1 MKLHKLAR
9 IHLAAAAFL
18 AAAPLATAA
27 SAQSAITPG
36 TQVVDPSGNAV
47 GTVIAVKGN
56 ELIVKTD
63 RHEVQLP
70 ATSFTPNEGKLL
82 FAMSQAQLNAETDR
96 ALAEAEASLA
106 AGAAVHGSGGQLAG
120 HIEEIDDSMVT
131 VKLTSGELI
140 RLPRSGIA
148 PAQHGAV
155 LGVTAEELRAM
166 AAPAGSAQADAPS
179 ADAAPADAAQG
190 NGAQ

>member
-1 MKLHKLAR
+1 MKFHKLAR

-27 SAQSAITPG
+27 SAQSAIAPG
-36 TQVVDPSGNAV
+36 MQIVDPAGNPV
-47 GTVIAVKGN
+47 GTVAAVKGG
-56 ELIVKTD
+56 ELVVKTD
-63 RHEVQLP
+63 RHEVLLP

-82 FAMSQAQLNAETDR
+82 FAMTRDQLNAETDQ

-120 HIEEIDDSMVT
+120 HIEEIDQSMVT

-155 LGVTAEELRAM
+155 LGVTVEELKAM
-166 AAPAGSAQADAPS
+166 AAPAAEASQA
-179 ADAAPADAAQG
+179 